1 MKKITLLFLL
11 SAFCGFSQTYYSND
25 FESGL
30 AGWTANDLNND
41 GQGWSILNASSLNS
55 ALGSGSLMSFSYV
68 NQVGITPNNLITSP
82 SIDLTSVTGS
92 NLFLFYDQLTNTNY
106 PDEHYAV
113 YVTTS
118 NDPATIVAST
128 PVFETTVSNGSLV
141 TKSINLTSFIG
152 QTVYVS
158 FRHFNCFDQY
168 YLVIDNVKIK
178 TLLENDVQLVS
189 AKLNRFGL
197 LNSSNTITYTV
208 KNTGSNPVTNL
219 TINWNDG
226 TNDHI
231 LTVNK
236 NIAVGA
242 TGTVNHPTPVQYS
255 TVVEKDLAL
264 SITQV
269 NGSADADPSNN
280 TGTKNFNTVSQAS
293 PKKVLFEEGTGTWCG
308 WCPRGAIA
316 MNYMDTTYPNE
327 FIGIAVH
334 NEDPMMLPEYDGG
347 AGFSGFPGMNVD
359 RIVLGADVSQSTM
372 VTNLNSRKTLTTP
385 VSLVA
390 TGSVNGSN
398 ITINANATFR
408 TNFSN
413 ANYKLGVIITESNVT
428 GTANG
433 YKQTNY
439 YAGGANGVMG
449 GYETLPNPVPAN
461 QMVYNHVGRA
471 LLGGYS
477 GQDGSVPTT
486 ITDGQTITYTFNYTV
501 PATSNINNMHAIVIL
516 IDQNNGEIINA
527 KSAELATL
535 AVSQNNIAPSF
546 DIYPNPTSDFFN
558 ISNLKSGDYT
568 INIYDMSGRLIQTN
582 KKEAIENQELTIA
595 VKGISRGEYIVNIA
609 SENSSFSKQ
618 LLIK

>member
-1 MKKITLLFLL
+1 M
-11 SAFCGFSQTYYSND
+11 
-25 FESGL
+25 
-30 AGWTANDLNND
+30 
-41 GQGWSILNASSLNS
+41 
-55 ALGSGSLMSFSYV
+55 
-68 NQVGITPNNLITSP
+68 
-82 SIDLTSVTGS
+82 
-92 NLFLFYDQLTNTNY
+92 
-106 PDEHYAV
+106 
-113 YVTTS
+113 
-118 NDPATIVAST
+118 
-128 PVFETTVSNGSLV
+128 
-141 TKSINLTSFIG
+141 
-152 QTVYVS
+152 
-158 FRHFNCFDQY
+158 
-168 YLVIDNVKIK
+168 KIK

-582 KKEAIENQELTIA
+582 KKEVIENQELTIA

>member
-1 MKKITLLFLL
+1 
-11 SAFCGFSQTYYSND
+11 
-25 FESGL
+25 
-30 AGWTANDLNND
+30 
-41 GQGWSILNASSLNS
+41 
-55 ALGSGSLMSFSYV
+55 
-68 NQVGITPNNLITSP
+68 
-82 SIDLTSVTGS
+82 
-92 NLFLFYDQLTNTNY
+92 
-106 PDEHYAV
+106 
-113 YVTTS
+113 
-118 NDPATIVAST
+118 
-128 PVFETTVSNGSLV
+128 
-141 TKSINLTSFIG
+141 
-152 QTVYVS
+152 
-158 FRHFNCFDQY
+158 
-168 YLVIDNVKIK
+168 
-178 TLLENDVQLVS
+178 
-189 AKLNRFGL
+189 
-197 LNSSNTITYTV
+197 
-208 KNTGSNPVTNL
+208 
-219 TINWNDG
+219 
-226 TNDHI
+226 
-231 LTVNK
+231 
-236 NIAVGA
+236 
-242 TGTVNHPTPVQYS
+242 
-255 TVVEKDLAL
+255 
-264 SITQV
+264 
-269 NGSADADPSNN
+269 
-280 TGTKNFNTVSQAS
+280 
-293 PKKVLFEEGTGTWCG
+293 
-308 WCPRGAIA
+308 

-582 KKEAIENQELTIA
+582 KKEVIENQELTIA

>member
-1 MKKITLLFLL
+1 MKKITLLVTLLL
-11 SAFCGFSQTYYSND
+11 SSFYGFSQTYYSND

-293 PKKVLFEEGTGTWCG
+293 PKKVLFEC
-308 WCPRGAIA
+308 
-316 MNYMDTTYPNE
+316 
-327 FIGIAVH
+327 
-334 NEDPMMLPEYDGG
+334 
-347 AGFSGFPGMNVD
+347 
-359 RIVLGADVSQSTM
+359 
-372 VTNLNSRKTLTTP
+372 RK
-385 VSLVA
+385 
-390 TGSVNGSN
+390 N
-398 ITINANATFR
+398 
-408 TNFSN
+408 
-413 ANYKLGVIITESNVT
+413 
-428 GTANG
+428 
-433 YKQTNY
+433 
-439 YAGGANGVMG
+439 
-449 GYETLPNPVPAN
+449 
-461 QMVYNHVGRA
+461 
-471 LLGGYS
+471 
-477 GQDGSVPTT
+477 
-486 ITDGQTITYTFNYTV
+486 
-501 PATSNINNMHAIVIL
+501 
-516 IDQNNGEIINA
+516 
-527 KSAELATL
+527 
-535 AVSQNNIAPSF
+535 
-546 DIYPNPTSDFFN
+546 
-558 ISNLKSGDYT
+558 
-568 INIYDMSGRLIQTN
+568 
-582 KKEAIENQELTIA
+582 
-595 VKGISRGEYIVNIA
+595 
-609 SENSSFSKQ
+609 
-618 LLIK
+618 